1 MDVMAIVAMQG
12 VVDDKMLILLSTVS
26 RSIVTGLARRQ
37 AIRRRVQILKDFLLR
52 QAVLDRRRVNH
63 SIRRL
68 EDANLRLQSI
78 NNSRN
83 YTLQALAFV
92 CGCTNLEQAR
102 GTAHV
107 GLRRA
112 LHRPATV
119 TEILRWSVRHS
130 QHLLRQRERDVD
142 DDAADDESS
151 GDDSNET
158 EQ

>member
-12 VVDDKMLILLSTVS
+12 VVDDKMLTLLSTVS

-102 GTAHV
+102 GTAHI

-112 LHRPATV
+112 LGRPATV
-119 TEILRWSVRHS
+119 TKLLRWSTRHS
-130 QHLLRQRERDVD
+130 QHLLRQQ
-142 DDAADDESS
+142 DESS
-151 GDDSNET
+151 GDEST
-158 EQ
+158 EAHEM